1 MNYSTAIFLIS
12 DDVRCVETVYEATEN
27 APRARFKTMD
37 TAIKVDDFVVVPS
50 GTRHNITTAKV
61 VAVDVEVDL
70 ESSVEM
76 GWVVGVVA
84 MADFDKIKSQ
94 EGEAIAT
101 IKSAEKR
108 RKKDELREAILKDVS
123 EADLKALPIYTPR
136 NETEEDAKTDP
147 A

>member
-12 DDVRCVETVYEATEN
+12 DDVRAVMATYEAEDN
-27 APRARFKTMD
+27 APRTMFKTMD
-37 TAIKVDDFVVVPS
+37 PSIKVDDFVVVPS

-61 VAVDVEVDL
+61 VAVDVEPDL

-76 GWVVGVVA
+76 AWIVGVVA
-84 MADFDKIKSQ
+84 MADFNKIKSQ
-94 EGEAIAT
+94 EGDAIAQ

-108 RKKDELREAILKDVS
+108 RKRDELREALVKDVG
-123 EADLKALPIYTPR
+123 DLTALPIYTPR
-136 NETEEDAKTDP
+136 NDDEEDAKTDP